1 MAHPVHFLRGARPA
15 APRGVRGPLAG
26 LAVAAALAGAGL
38 LPAVAQAA
46 DPLVRFEGGIGV
58 QPLRAG
64 GATND
69 VNGVQPGGRP
79 WVIARLTADVATDGR
94 IRVDGRGLLL
104 AGGAAIGTGG
114 GQSVRARLFCDN
126 VAVGDSSPLVP
137 LQPNGDFRID
147 AVLDGP
153 VPSACNTPVLL
164 VINAGGAWFAAG
176 IPKV

>member
-1 MAHPVHFLRGARPA
+1 
-15 APRGVRGPLAG
+15 
-26 LAVAAALAGAGL
+26 LAVTAALAGAGL

-46 DPLVRFEGGIGV
+46 DPLVRFEGGIGA
-58 QPLRAG
+58 QPLRSG
-64 GATND
+64 GTPNV
-69 VNGVQPGGRP
+69 VNNVPPGGLP
-79 WVIARLTADVATDGR
+79 WVIARLTAEVATDGR

-104 AGGAAIGTGG
+104 AGGPAIGTAG

-164 VINAGGAWFAAG
+164 VVNASGAWFAAG
-176 IPKV
+176 IPKD